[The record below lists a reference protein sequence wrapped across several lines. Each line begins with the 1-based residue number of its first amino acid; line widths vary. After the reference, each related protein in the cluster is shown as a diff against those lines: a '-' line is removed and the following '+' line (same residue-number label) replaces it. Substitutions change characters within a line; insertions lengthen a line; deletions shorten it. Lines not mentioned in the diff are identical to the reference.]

1 MGPISEQN
9 SGNQPTQPSE
19 KGAQG
24 EEEPEAPGER
34 AAAETT
40 STQNREIVHGA
51 SLRDTYLRIR
61 IRGTQESV
69 DSRQSDSRGKL
80 GRNRREQG
88 QLRQPQQAAVPSP
101 ATATPAEHPSSSF
114 AGAVPLVGGAGRQY
128 IEEVMLPG
136 HEQQMVMPGAGLGRR
151 YVRRRLPS
159 QSETS
164 AFLPRGDQVFEATE
178 GSLQPQSQIGRGYER
193 VRRVLLGRRL
203 TTAEQVHERL
213 TKVKA
218 LAVLS
223 SDAISSVAYATE
235 ASLAILIGAGT
246 AALTQNL
253 PITACIVAL
262 MIIVGVSYRQTI
274 HAYPNGGG
282 SYIVARDNLGV
293 LPGLI
298 AAAALLIDYVL
309 TVSVSVSSG
318 VDAMVSALPALNNF
332 SVELGVVFIAVIMV
346 VNLRGIRESG
356 TIFAAPTYLFI
367 GAFAIMI
374 LTGIFHAIFSPG
386 GPFGAIAPH
395 QSPAALG
402 WAPQH
407 MGPLLLLTAFA
418 SGCVAMTG
426 TEAISN
432 AVPVFKPPESK
443 NAARTLVA
451 MVTILAI
458 FYLGTTYLAWRF
470 GIVPHPNQNPT
481 LDSQIAALLFVGPF
495 AWVYYV
501 VQFATLL
508 ILVLAANTSF
518 ADFPRLSSILARDG
532 FLPHQFAFR
541 GDRLAFSTGIIIL
554 AALSSILLI
563 VFHGSTEALI
573 NLYAL
578 GVFTAF
584 TLSQSGMV
592 VHWYRLRAR
601 AGVNWRR
608 SLGIN
613 LVGAVATA
621 IVAAIIT
628 ITKFDRGAWIV
639 VLLVPL
645 LVLLFRGISK
655 HYSFV
660 QRHTKALTPL
670 HAQDLRHV
678 LVVPI
683 AELNR
688 PACQALAYARSLIQ
702 PVVAVHTAMDK
713 ADETA
718 FRNEWDQWAAEQQA
732 TLERAVEAAR
742 MAAETPEGRA
752 EYARM
757 RALVQERPQMVVLQS
772 PYRALV
778 PPLVRYIEMLRD
790 VNPQRTVSVLLPEF
804 VPAHWWESLLHN
816 QTALRLKLALYSD
829 AGVVVFNI
837 PYHLPQ

>member
-1 MGPISEQN
+1 MDLFDKQTSGTSGTEQMHSSQTSGQKEGDQDDQQAPSSELVV
-9 SGNQPTQPSE
+9 
-19 KGAQG
+19 
-24 EEEPEAPGER
+24 PGET
-34 AAAETT
+34 AAL
-40 STQNREIVHGA
+40 QREIVQGA
-51 SLRDTYLRIR
+51 SSGEAYVRIR
-61 IRGTQESV
+61 IPTAAQPPKPPQPPESFIAPSLADAPEGDPPPAQPV
-69 DSRQSDSRGKL
+69 SPPPTSEASFGQQTDAIILPG
-80 GRNRREQG
+80 REQRIALSG
-88 QLRQPQQAAVPSP
+88 S
-101 ATATPAEHPSSSF
+101 
-114 AGAVPLVGGAGRQY
+114 
-128 IEEVMLPG
+128 
-136 HEQQMVMPGAGLGRR
+136 GLGRS

-159 QSETS
+159 RPEAS
-164 AFLPRGDQVFEATE
+164 AFLPRGEQALEATE
-178 GSLQPQSQIGRGYER
+178 RVLQPQSPLGRAYGR
-193 VRRVLLGRRL
+193 MRRVLLGRRL
-203 TTAEQVHERL
+203 ATAEQVHERL

-235 ASLAILIGAGT
+235 ASLGILIGAGT
-246 AALTQNL
+246 AALTHNL
-253 PITACIVAL
+253 PITACIVLL
-262 MIIVGVSYRQTI
+262 MIIVGVSYRQTVY
-274 HAYPNGGG
+274 AYPSGGG
-282 SYIVARDNLGV
+282 SYIVARDNLGN

-309 TVSVSVSSG
+309 TVAVSVSSG
-318 VDAMVSALPALNNF
+318 VDAMVSAVPALNHF
-332 SVELGVVFIAVIMV
+332 SVELGVVFIAIIMI

-374 LTGIFHAIFSPG
+374 VTGIVHAVFLPG
-386 GPFGAIAPH
+386 GLFGAIAPH

-402 WAPQH
+402 WTPEH
-407 MGPLLLLTAFA
+407 LGPLLLLTAFA

-432 AVPVFKPPESK
+432 AIPVFKPPESK

-451 MVTILAI
+451 MIAILAT

-470 GIVPHPNQNPT
+470 GLVPYPNQNPT
-481 LDSQIAALLFVGPF
+481 LDSQIAGLLFVGRF
-495 AWVYYV
+495 AWFYYV

-554 AALSSILLI
+554 AVLSSILLV
-563 VFHGSTEALI
+563 VFHGGTDALI

-584 TLSQSGMV
+584 TLSQTGMV
-592 VHWYRLRAR
+592 VHWYRLRER
-601 AGVNWRR
+601 AGANWRQ
-608 SLGIN
+608 SLVIN
-613 LVGAVATA
+613 LVGATATA

-645 LVLLFRGISK
+645 LVLLFRSISK
-655 HYSFV
+655 HYAFV
-660 QRHTKALTPL
+660 KHYTQALTPL
-670 HAQDLRHV
+670 RAQDLRHV
-678 LVVPI
+678 LIVPI

-688 PACQALAYARSLIQ
+688 PARQALAYARSLKL
-702 PVVAVHTAMDK
+702 PVVAIHTAMDE

-718 FRNEWDQWAAEQQA
+718 FRREWEQWSTEQQIDLEHA
-732 TLERAVEAAR
+732 TDTAR
-742 MAAETPEGRA
+742 MAAESSAGWE
-752 EYARM
+752 EYARL
-757 RALVQERPQMVVLQS
+757 RVLLKERPKLVVIQS

-778 PPLVRYIEMLRD
+778 PPLVRYIEVLRD

-816 QTALRLKLALYSD
+816 QNALRLKVALYSD
-829 AGVVVFNI
+829 PGVVVLNV